1 MRVRMKSALLVPTPA
16 LRSSPSS
23 VFSFALSLF
32 VFSFLSLTISFTL
45 FSHHFYFRLSLS
57 FFIFLSVSVFFLVF
71 FLFVFLCFLLSTCFY
86 LLLLLCVGYKLLY
99 RKKPSN
105 VDLLN
110 CESVWN
116 WLLGPEFG
124 CWGVWSSLLPPLLS
138 PSILSPFSPV
148 SYREGFYVVHP
159 SPLWAISSLM
169 VGSVDSPVLFQCSS
183 LILLFELF
191 LEPEDIISMSILQNK
206 MHPSVPVW
214 LHLEESG

>member
-1 MRVRMKSALLVPTPA
+1 MKSALLVQTPA

-32 VFSFLSLTISFTL
+32 VFSFFSLTISFTL
-45 FSHHFYFRLSLS
+45 LSHRFYFCLSLS
-57 FFIFLSVSVFFLVF
+57 FFSFYFVSVFFLVF
-71 FLFVFLCFLLSTCFY
+71 FLFVFRCFLLSTCFY
-86 LLLLLCVGYKLLY
+86 LLLLLCVGYKLPY
-99 RKKPSN
+99 RKTPN

-138 PSILSPFSPV
+138 PSILPFSPV
-148 SYREGFYVVHP
+148 SYRDGFYVVHP

-169 VGSVDSPVLFQCSS
+169 VGSIDSPVLFQCSS

-191 LEPEDIISMSILQNK
+191 LEPEDIISISILQNK
-206 MHPSVPVW
+206 MHFSVPVW
-214 LHLEESG
+214 LHFEESG